1 MQGAICGVDFGKVR
15 VEKKGSTNR
24 FSIELMERAK
34 AEGDLPVDFLLK
46 LMRDETLD
54 TRTRLYAAKAAAPY
68 VHHKLSAM
76 KLEASTDLT
85 HEEFRSLV

>member
-1 MQGAICGVDFGKVR
+1 MDFGKVR
-15 VEKKGSTNR
+15 VENEGSTNR

-54 TRTRLYAAKAAAPY
+54 TRTRLDAAKAAAPY

-76 KLEASTDLT
+76 KLEASDLT
-85 HEEFRSLV
+85 HEDWLRSLV

>member
-1 MQGAICGVDFGKVR
+1 
-15 VEKKGSTNR
+15 
-24 FSIELMERAK
+24 MERAK

-54 TRTRLYAAKAAAPY
+54 TRTRLDAAKAAAPY

-76 KLEASTDLT
+76 KLEASDLT
-85 HEEFRSLV
+85 HEDWLRSLV

>member
-1 MQGAICGVDFGKVR
+1 MRGGFREGSGRKKRQYQSVQYRADGAS
-15 VEKKGSTNR
+15 KGR
-24 FSIELMERAK
+24 GRP
-34 AEGDLPVDFLLK
+34 PVDFLLK

-85 HEEFRSLV
+85 HEDWLRSLV

>member
-1 MQGAICGVDFGKVR
+1 MRGGFREGSGR
-15 VEKKGSTNR
+15 KKGSTNR

-34 AEGDLPVDFLLK
+34 AAGDLPVDFLLK

-54 TRTRLYAAKAAAPY
+54 TRTRLDAAKAAAPY

-76 KLEASTDLT
+76 KLDASTDLT
-85 HEEFRSLV
+85 HEDWLRSLV

>member
-1 MQGAICGVDFGKVR
+1 
-15 VEKKGSTNR
+15 
-24 FSIELMERAK
+24 MERAK

-54 TRTRLYAAKAAAPY
+54 TRTRLDAAKAAAPH

-76 KLEASTDLT
+76 KLEASDLT
-85 HEEFRSLV
+85 HEDWIRSLV